1 MKIKFYNEEKLYAI
15 MVQDQRY
22 LICQRPYTVQENIEE
37 REQWFNELEI
47 DIRENEDIDEEII
60 YKELVSYNDEPPE
73 VLSEDTYMYT
83 IADLKEKIRGTDNYV
98 FSPYD
103 YSKLEDCVQCLNDL
117 NTITYQHEEY
127 KEYKT
132 EISKRNRVDLG
143 EFKILKQ
150 L

>member
-1 MKIKFYNEEKLYAI
+1 MKIKFYNEEQLYTI
-15 MVQDQRY
+15 MVQDKRY

-37 REQWFNELEI
+37 RKQWFNELEI
-47 DIRENEDIDEEII
+47 DIRENEDIDKEIL
-60 YKELVSYNDEPPE
+60 YKELVYKNGEPPE

-83 IADLKEKIRGTDNYV
+83 IVDLKEKIRGTDNYV

-117 NTITYQHEEY
+117 NIITHQHGSY

-132 EISKRNRVDLG
+132 EISKRNRVYLG
-143 EFKILKQ
+143 EFEILN
-150 L
+150 